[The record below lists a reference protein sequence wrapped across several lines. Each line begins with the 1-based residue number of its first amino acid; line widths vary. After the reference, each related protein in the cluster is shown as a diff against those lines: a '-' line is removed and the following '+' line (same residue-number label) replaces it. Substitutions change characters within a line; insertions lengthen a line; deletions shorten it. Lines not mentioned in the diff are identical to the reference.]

1 MEKGYTI
8 DHVVTSGQLITI
20 FSAPDYPQ
28 FQVPTAPHFLFTIS
42 FFLFFCLVFCTFWN
56 QNLVVISIYNLIFF
70 ILMISAEFLSI
81 LEDPLSMITLILE
94 RCCLWNLKFRALFN
108 TNNQEIV
115 PTCYQLGQ
123 KHNFNQHIHAI
134 Y

>member
-1 MEKGYTI
+1 MIIRSHEGPDARDKRSELGGMEKGYTI

-42 FFLFFCLVFCTFWN
+42 F
-56 QNLVVISIYNLIFF
+56 
-70 ILMISAEFLSI
+70 

-94 RCCLWNLKFRALFN
+94 RCCLWNLKFHALFDA
-108 TNNQEIV
+108 NNQEIV
-115 PTCYQLGQ
+115 PTCYRLGQ
-123 KHNFNQHIHAI
+123 THNFNQHIHAI